1 MSEFGSVRKGCDMKK
16 ASVLRWLL
24 SLNVLVR
31 FKLITRPGLEPGK
44 SEPKSDVLPLHHRV
58 AEITQRDSR
67 GAVLSEQVDSVDT
80 AVADRFSEIP
90 SKESRS
96 PAF

>member
-31 FKLITRPGLEPGK
+31 FKLITRPGLER
-44 SEPKSDVLPLHHRV
+44 LPYIPAQSADYKMGGTLCGTVR
-58 AEITQRDSR
+58 ANR
-67 GAVLSEQVDSVDT
+67 GYCWAKMYSAMQ
-80 AVADRFSEIP
+80 A
-90 SKESRS
+90 
-96 PAF
+96 